1 MNITELVD
9 LPDPGVRWLV
19 HPLDLPTAR
28 PAFRT
33 AWLIGAIANPAVG
46 ACVAAIVW
54 FASNSVLVPLIT
66 FAAVAGF
73 GTLARCQYA
82 EQAWAHI
89 PRNRQDRHRV
99 LPLGWDLA
107 AATLLA
113 VATAAA
119 LLLIAERLVQPDV
132 PSGVRDFTIGAGAA
146 TAALMGLDA
155 VASLFRPGRRAV
167 LLLPLALVVMGVVAI
182 GYQHLDATTDPAPSM
197 IAWGAATMAAAA
209 VVSWVVKR
217 VRRGSGA
224 GDRAVH

>member
-9 LPDPGVRWLV
+9 LPDPGAKWLV
-19 HPLDLPTAR
+19 HPLDLTQAR

-33 AWLIGAIANPAVG
+33 AWLLGAMANPAVG
-46 ACVAAIVW
+46 VCVAAIVW
-54 FASNSVLVPLIT
+54 FATSSVVVPLIV

-73 GTLARCQYA
+73 GALARWQYA

-107 AATLLA
+107 AATFLA
-113 VATAAA
+113 VTTAAA
-119 LLLIAERLVQPDV
+119 LLLLAERLGQPDV

-146 TAALMGLDA
+146 VAALMVFDA
-155 VASLFRPGRRAV
+155 VAHLFRSGRRAV
-167 LLLPLALVVMGVVAI
+167 LLLPLTLVVLGVVAI
-182 GYQHLDATTDPAPSM
+182 ASQHLYATTTPAPTT
-197 IAWGAATMAAAA
+197 IAWGAATMAAAG

-217 VRRGSGA
+217 VQRGPTA
-224 GDRAVH
+224 GNQAIP

>member
-9 LPDPGVRWLV
+9 LPDPGVKWLV
-19 HPLDLPTAR
+19 HPLDLAQAR

-33 AWLIGAIANPAVG
+33 AWLLGAMANPAVG

-54 FASNSVLVPLIT
+54 FATSSVWVPLIA

-73 GTLARCQYA
+73 GALARWQYA

-89 PRNRQDRHRV
+89 PRSRQDRHRV

-119 LLLIAERLVQPDV
+119 LLLLAERLGQPDV
-132 PSGVRDFTIGAGAA
+132 PAGVRDFSIGAGAA
-146 TAALMGLDA
+146 VAALMVLDA

-167 LLLPLALVVMGVVAI
+167 LLLPLALVVLGVVAI
-182 GYQHLDATTDPAPSM
+182 GSQHLDATTDPAPST

-217 VRRGSGA
+217 VQRGPTA
-224 GDRAVH
+224 GNQAIP